1 MNSEPKL
8 CPDCPAKAWIPEVIK
23 ELKAKEIIKTDE
35 KPPALKICME
45 LRKII
50 RELGL
55 NLCPYYHQTE
65 TLLLWQQA
73 KPHAYNGEGYI

>member
-8 CPDCPAKAWIPEVIK
+8 CPDCPAKAWVSDVIK

-35 KPPALKICME
+35 KPSALKICME

-55 NLCPYYHQTE
+55 NPCPYYPYTE
-65 TLLLWQQA
+65 TLLLWQNQ
-73 KPHAYNGEGYI
+73 

>member
-8 CPDCPAKAWIPEVIK
+8 CPNCPAKAWISDVIK
-23 ELKAKEIIKTDE
+23 ELKEKEIIKTGE
-35 KPPALKICME
+35 KPSALKICME

-50 RELGL
+50 KELGL
-55 NLCPYYHQTE
+55 QPCPYFPYTE

-73 KPHAYNGEGYI
+73 KSIGCNGEG

>member
-1 MNSEPKL
+1 MNSELKL
-8 CPDCPAKAWIPEVIK
+8 CPNCPAKVWIPLAIR

-50 RELGL
+50 KKLGL
-55 NLCPYYHQTE
+55 SPCPYYPVTE
-65 TLLLWQQA
+65 TLLRWQQNH
-73 KPHAYNGEGYI
+73 KLHGEG

>member
-1 MNSEPKL
+1 VR
-8 CPDCPAKAWIPEVIK
+8 IPTVIK
-23 ELKAKEIIKTDE
+23 ELKAKEMIKTDE
-35 KPPALKICME
+35 KPSALKICME

-55 NLCPYYHQTE
+55 NSCPYYPYTE

-73 KPHAYNGEGYI
+73 KPHAYNGEG

>member
-1 MNSEPKL
+1 MNELKL
-8 CPDCPAKAWIPEVIK
+8 CEDCPAKAWISEVIK

-35 KPPALKICME
+35 KPSALKICME

-55 NLCPYYHQTE
+55 PSCPYYPYTE

-73 KPHAYNGEGYI
+73 KPIDYNGEG

>member
-8 CPDCPAKAWIPEVIK
+8 CPDCPASAWIPEVIK
-23 ELKAKEIIKTDE
+23 QLKAKEVIKTGE
-35 KPPALKICME
+35 KPSALKICME

-55 NLCPYYHQTE
+55 NPCPYYPYTE
-65 TLLLWQQA
+65 TLLIWQKA
-73 KPHAYNGEGYI
+73 KPLGYNGEG

>member
-8 CPDCPAKAWIPEVIK
+8 CENCPASAWIPDVIK
-23 ELKAKEIIKTDE
+23 QLKAKEVIKTGE
-35 KPPALKICME
+35 KPSALKICML
-45 LRKII
+45 LRRII

-55 NLCPYYHQTE
+55 PSCPFYPSTE

-73 KPHAYNGEGYI
+73 KSISYNGEG

>member
-55 NLCPYYHQTE
+55 PSCPYYPYTE
-65 TLLLWQQA
+65 TLLLWQKA
-73 KPHAYNGEGYI
+73 KPLGYDGEG

>member
-8 CPDCPAKAWIPEVIK
+8 CPDCPASAWIPEVIK
-23 ELKAKEIIKTDE
+23 QLKAKEIIKTGE
-35 KPPALKICME
+35 KPSALKICME

-55 NLCPYYHQTE
+55 NSCPYYPYTE
-65 TLLLWQQA
+65 TLLLWQKA
-73 KPHAYNGEGYI
+73 KPHANGEGCV